1 MNINLDLAEIIIQT
15 SDKAKQRIWLHK
27 LVEQVQ
33 LRQRCIHIYLRTVLM
48 IEAQYQQKMKDIE
61 SYIDRLNQQKERID
75 HEITHLNDHQQA
87 LVQRQTEVEHAL
99 ALIRREAQ
107 RYREKKTR
115 CEHYYS
121 RLCAVPILSKQ
132 YKTKYIKARDR
143 NAQTE
148 QHLSEMRHALDLCQN
163 QLKVITKRI
172 TEQYMEQDQLYK
184 QKSSSLDSLKRIE
197 KVLHF
202 LKQGSEFWSNFETYQ
217 AQVVLEAANYLLKNT
232 RYKVSKKLT
241 VDVDQIWIKTFKLA
255 CLEYGERQVYG
266 DNRWNMDTLN
276 ISYDCSACQTSH
288 IGWPK
293 ISQCQLL
300 CSHCIQRKP
309 VQSVLPV
316 SKSFSIAYLEQFKKI
331 FHFKL
336 LK

>member
-1 MNINLDLAEIIIQT
+1 
-15 SDKAKQRIWLHK
+15 
-27 LVEQVQ
+27 
-33 LRQRCIHIYLRTVLM
+33 
-48 IEAQYQQKMKDIE
+48 
-61 SYIDRLNQQKERID
+61 
-75 HEITHLNDHQQA
+75 
-87 LVQRQTEVEHAL
+87 
-99 ALIRREAQ
+99 
-107 RYREKKTR
+107 
-115 CEHYYS
+115 
-121 RLCAVPILSKQ
+121 
-132 YKTKYIKARDR
+132 
-143 NAQTE
+143 
-148 QHLSEMRHALDLCQN
+148 MRHALDLCQN